1 MWCQAFHIASR
12 YRLSFYDSHVAAA
25 AAAAAAAVPRRRP
38 PCPSPAERSV
48 AEPQGP
54 VLLRGQAAPCRCCC
68 WMLTRESHR
77 SHSSSPKWPAG
88 TMLPR
93 PSNHPTPPLRPYP
106 KPPLSQATP
115 LTFSRP
121 SPPPPRQ
128 PPPLHRGPRQLTPCR
143 KSKTGSRQ
151 RRRSSSA
158 GTPAHLMAQRLH
170 RNGGNGAC
178 RQQAHDLTS
187 CCSLPSQLQPHIITL
202 STVVLADIACSSPN
216 FGRKLPKTPSLRLP
230 KPSQVSQHLLQMGEE
245 CVQLRH

>member
-115 LTFSRP
+115 LSP
-121 SPPPPRQ
+121 SAA
-128 PPPLHRGPRQLTPCR
+128 PPPLPHGSHPPSIVDRASSLPVASQKQAAGNDAAAAAPAPRHTSWRSGCTAMAAMVPA
-143 KSKTGSRQ
+143 GSR
-151 RRRSSSA
+151 RMTSPHAAPCHHNS
-158 GTPAHLMAQRLH
+158 
-170 RNGGNGAC
+170 N
-178 RQQAHDLTS
+178 LTS
-187 CCSLPSQLQPHIITL
+187 SHCRPSCWLT
-202 STVVLADIACSSPN
+202 
-216 FGRKLPKTPSLRLP
+216 
-230 KPSQVSQHLLQMGEE
+230 
-245 CVQLRH
+245 